1 MTPETVAGVIRQA
14 AKQLSLRGIESP
26 ALDARLLMQAAAE
39 ISHED
44 IVAEPDFILTQ
55 GVISKFWNLI
65 ERRAAFE
72 PVSRILGV
80 REFYGRA
87 FQVTPAV
94 LDPRADTEILVD
106 AALLLSAK
114 TSTHRILDLGTGSG
128 AIAITLLAELRHASG
143 VATDISADALAVA
156 TANARGLG
164 VADRLQLIESHWFDR
179 VDGQFNMI
187 VSNPPYIR
195 AGDIAGL
202 AADVREF
209 DPMLALAG
217 GGDGLDAYRAIAAGA
232 DDFLVPGG
240 HVLVEIGAGQDTD
253 VQRLFQVHG
262 FTPIGRY
269 TDLAG
274 HIRCLDFGK
283 V

>member
-14 AKQLSLRGIESP
+14 AKQLSLCGVDSP

-39 ISHED
+39 ISHVG
-44 IVAEPDFILTQ
+44 IVAEPDMILTQ
-55 GVISKFWNLI
+55 EVVSKFWNLI

-72 PVSRILGV
+72 PVSRILGM

-114 TSTHRILDLGTGSG
+114 TSAHRILDLGTGSG

-143 VATDISADALAVA
+143 VATDISPDALAVA

-164 VADRLQLIESHWFDR
+164 VADRLQLIESHWFDG

-195 AGDIAGL
+195 AGDIAVL

-209 DPMLALAG
+209 DPVLALAG

-232 DDFLVPGG
+232 DDFLVPDG

-253 VQRLFQVHG
+253 VQRLFQAHG
-262 FTPIGRY
+262 FTPIGHY

-274 HIRCLDFGK
+274 HIRCLGFGK